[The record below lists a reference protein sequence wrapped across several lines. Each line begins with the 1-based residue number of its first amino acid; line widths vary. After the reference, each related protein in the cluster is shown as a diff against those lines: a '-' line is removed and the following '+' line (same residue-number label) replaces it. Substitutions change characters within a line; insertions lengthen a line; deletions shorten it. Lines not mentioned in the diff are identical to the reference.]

1 MSKIL
6 TEKHLKGDIQVRN
19 VNFEYKNKTYRG
31 AEFTII
37 LPIEVAK

>member
-19 VNFEYKNKTYRG
+19 VNLNMKIKLTKG
-31 AEFTII
+31 G
-37 LPIEVAK
+37 